1 MTLGWT
7 EIIVAF
13 FTLLADRGD
22 RSVSRGGMRGQVEL
36 LRAA

>member
-13 FTLLADRGD
+13 FTLLGCCAWF
-22 RSVSRGGMRGQVEL
+22 VEGRKHRPTANGL
-36 LRAA
+36 